1 MISRIGLGVVSECL
15 SKHPYIKTEGG
26 HTSHVAE
33 NILVEQVLFYNFK
46 NSVNVGVVNAKLNKA
61 FTKDDFIYWS
71 NYGMLKEQN
80 CILEDAIQKGLKL
93 NYEVLDECVRNF
105 NNDNKYDISIE
116 FIENFESLVQLANI
130 KLIESKLLA
139 LFEKNIDREY
149 GSGEI
154 NILQSITTATD
165 FIYSMHQTN
174 LLHYTKI
181 MKELSVE
188 DFFTKT
194 EGRLITKTTNLT
206 KEEALTKYLALPMM
220 IFDEIIEFALMS
232 NCEEKYINEL
242 QEQLSNFVENLVDM
256 NDQVAKTFKE
266 SFENAIQDNQ
276 VYMPNNERRHD
287 DYSIN

>member
-1 MISRIGLGVVSECL
+1 M
-15 SKHPYIKTEGG
+15 
-26 HTSHVAE
+26 
-33 NILVEQVLFYNFK
+33 
-46 NSVNVGVVNAKLNKA
+46 
-61 FTKDDFIYWS
+61 
-71 NYGMLKEQN
+71 
-80 CILEDAIQKGLKL
+80 
-93 NYEVLDECVRNF
+93 
-105 NNDNKYDISIE
+105 
-116 FIENFESLVQLANI
+116 
-130 KLIESKLLA
+130 
-139 LFEKNIDREY
+139 FEKNIDREY